1 MGFSDQEIFQGLPS
15 GFGQEPRFRA
25 WHGMEDLYYRTLKKK
40 IMVLRGNHT
49 WDPKIL
55 NDHIEELL
63 AITRKYDATF
73 INRKLQE
80 LILNYTTQF

>member
-1 MGFSDQEIFQGLPS
+1 
-15 GFGQEPRFRA
+15 
-25 WHGMEDLYYRTLKKK
+25 
-40 IMVLRGNHT
+40 MVLRGNHT

-73 INRKLQE
+73 IKRKLQE
-80 LILNYTTQF
+80 MIPDYTPQI